1 MNEVPESELW
11 ECSTCKQPHPI
22 ETDYECAS
30 CGMLA
35 SEHISV
41 TAMCRIIREW
51 QSRAYSAELK
61 LARIERERDE
71 ARTKHADEKALAD
84 RLAMSAQVLGLTL
97 NAFTEGMA
105 SEIGADSL
113 RQWREAR
120 SPK

>member
-1 MNEVPESELW
+1 MNEIPESELW
-11 ECSTCKQPHPI
+11 ECSTCKQPHPL

-61 LARIERERDE
+61 LARIERERDRLAE
-71 ARTKHADEKALAD
+71 ALRAITYKNGDRYFSGVHDDSDVTDKVGPALA
-84 RLAMSAQVLGLTL
+84 AVKPQPPTM
-97 NAFTEGMA
+97 
-105 SEIGADSL
+105 
-113 RQWREAR
+113 
-120 SPK
+120 